1 MWNLKTDTN
10 EFIYKTDSQKKQTM
24 VTKGEGGDKLKQV
37 HSTIYKID
45 KQGFTLEHKELYSL
59 PCGGFFVFFFFKAT
73 PMAYG
78 RSQAGGR
85 TGAAAA
91 SLHHSSWQHR
101 ILNPLSEARDQTHIL
116 MDTNQVHYR

>member
-45 KQGFTLEHKELYSL
+45 KQGFTLEHKELIHYL
-59 PCGGFFVFFFFKAT
+59 VGVFLFFFFLR
-73 PMAYG
+73 P
-78 RSQAGGR
+78 
-85 TGAAAA
+85 
-91 SLHHSSWQHR
+91 HPW
-101 ILNPLSEARDQTHIL
+101 HI
-116 MDTNQVHYR
+116 